1 MRIMETTTQ
10 TLLSQAQSLIG
21 KTIIADGWQYDN
33 SGMIS
38 GKITEIKKGRF
49 GDLEYIVCV
58 EPNSP
63 FSMYSFTFKSSHIE
77 ILLAEGKLP
86 IANKFLNSGT
96 NAQIK

>member
-1 MRIMETTTQ
+1 METQ
-10 TLLSQAQSLIG
+10 SLLSQAQSLIG
-21 KTIIADGWQYDN
+21 KTIFAEGWQRDN
-33 SGMIS
+33 GGFIS
-38 GKITEIKKGRF
+38 GKITEVKKGRF

-63 FSMYSFTFKSSHIE
+63 LSMNDFTFKTKHLE

-96 NAQIK
+96 NAKIE